1 MIIKSIEKTFAILE
15 YIASNGGMA
24 RLMDIAKAMNLS
36 KTTAHNLLDTL
47 KKLGYVDQIAT
58 SPRYF
63 ITDKFA
69 DLHAP
74 ICSTPEIRNLVQ
86 ATIVDLAKELK
97 VNTFM
102 AMQSGVYFYYDIT
115 STPEGKPVD
124 TLESGK
130 DQEMV
135 HTAVGKVFIAFS
147 PTLENALRKQ
157 HPGAITKS
165 MTAELAQVRTN
176 RYALDIETYVPN
188 QNCIAF
194 PLIYRHHVLAVL
206 GCYGSSSRLDRNTLD
221 RAILLFLKAISIIRA
236 EMNRG

>member
-15 YIASNGGMA
+15 YIACNGGMA
-24 RLMDIAKAMNLS
+24 RLIDIAKAMNLS
-36 KTTAHNLLDTL
+36 KTTTHNLLDTL
-47 KKLGYVDQIAT
+47 KKLGYVDQTKT

-74 ICSTPEIRNLVQ
+74 ICSTPEIRDLVHT
-86 ATIVDLAKELK
+86 TIISLAKELK

-115 STPEGKPVD
+115 STPEGIPVD
-124 TLESGK
+124 NIESGK
-130 DQEMV
+130 DQEMF

-157 HPGAITKS
+157 HPGAITRAMS
-165 MTAELAQVRTN
+165 AELAQIRKN
-176 RYALDIETYVPN
+176 KYALDLETYASN
-188 QNCIAF
+188 QHCVAF
-194 PLIYRHHVLAVL
+194 PLIYRQHVLAVL
-206 GCYGSSSRLDRNTLD
+206 GCYSSSSRLDRNTID
-221 RAILLFLKAISIIRA
+221 RAILLFIKAISHIRA
-236 EMNRG
+236 EMNRC